1 MRISRVRDSKMKGT
15 VAGLWAAGM
24 LFISTP
30 LLGQGTTASPA
41 APEQTSDA
49 NVAPPTIP
57 IPSSLSLVDAP
68 PGKSPEPFASRDK
81 VLEALLRENFSYNQY
96 KMVDPFVSFIVP
108 VEAPRAPT
116 PDDTEEFEPPPEPQ
130 RPLTPL
136 QKMNLGEIEGGLK
149 AIAWGELGRR
159 ALIEDSAGKGY
170 IVAVGT
176 PAGERD
182 GVVTDIFNDHIVIQ
196 QQFWDRKAKRMVPQ
210 DFTVKLKKQQQAK

>member
-1 MRISRVRDSKMKGT
+1 MKVSRERDSRISGIL
-15 VAGLWAAGM
+15 AGCLITGM
-24 LFISTP
+24 LLVSSP
-30 LLGQGTTASPA
+30 LLGQETVANPV
-41 APEQTSDA
+41 APEPASGA
-49 NVAPPTIP
+49 NVTPPTIP
-57 IPSSLSLVDAP
+57 TPSSLSLVDAP

-96 KMVDPFVSFIVP
+96 KMVDPFVSFIAP
-108 VEAPRAPT
+108 VEAAPAQVSAGIE
-116 PDDTEEFEPPPEPQ
+116 DFEPPPEPQ

-176 PAGERD
+176 PAGEKD

-196 QQFWDRKAKRMVPQ
+196 QQLWDRKAKRMMPQ
-210 DFTVKLKKQQQAK
+210 NFVVKLKKQQQAK